1 MILFQAVSLV
11 SFVVASAAVY
21 FMYYFRLLRTVRS
34 FVNFLK
40 LLDKKNVEVKI
51 EKNSVA
57 KNILELLRR
66 NPVNKLNLESSSKIK
81 VDLYE

>member
-1 MILFQAVSLV
+1 LILFQAVSLV

-57 KNILELLRR
+57 KNILELLR
-66 NPVNKLNLESSSKIK
+66 KESSQ
-81 VDLYE
+81 

>member
-1 MILFQAVSLV
+1 
-11 SFVVASAAVY
+11 
-21 FMYYFRLLRTVRS
+21 MYYFRLLRTVRS

>member
-57 KNILELLRR
+57 KNILELLGR
-66 NPVNKLNLESSSKIK
+66 NPVNKLNFESSSKIK

>member
-1 MILFQAVSLV
+1 LILFQAVSLV

>member
-1 MILFQAVSLV
+1 LILFQAVSLV

-57 KNILELLRR
+57 KNILELLGR
-66 NPVNKLNLESSSKIK
+66 NPVNKLNFESSSKIK